1 ASGSPLIHLDHQH
14 TRNLVFSDAVSIPNV
29 STHVDF
35 SKGQR
40 DTEATLVSTFHGSL
54 GLMGSS
60 SNKKSG
66 DGADTNTM
74 VIDDVDDISFDE
86 SVLNYESDDVARKMD
101 SGVGNIG
108 GYRKGKRK
116 GFPAK
121 NLMAERRRRKK
132 MNDLCERYGQLQR
145 KWGKKTL
152 TRPNPIPV
160 TTTNK
165 HVLMDVQRQPRW
177 PLQESFSGK
186 MAHVELEMS
195 TSKLRLKNVV
205 TYDHYGESDDDIEYG
220 GGYIGEYGYV
230 DDDSD
235 FPVMEQYHEMLRIP
249 GQYTQHN
256 FMMDEAISVAVIID
270 KLPPSSKE
278 FKHGLRNQELDNN
291 PKGKN
296 QIGSSS
302 VNMVEGDGAK
312 NSKNNKIKRK
322 FKSGDD
328 KFVNKKV
335 IVTCW
340 KCKKT
345 GHMKKDCRS
354 RKGNDGAGSNG
365 SKDPEKQQGH
375 NFDFMHNFVNVL
387 HYVSVISDAFYIQDD
402 EVAWWVDSGATSH
415 VCKDLR

>member
-1 ASGSPLIHLDHQH
+1 MTFNFNPFSPSSSSPPTQLPILKQPSNQLLDLEIVLSINMNHLENAFGSLGFQ
-14 TRNLVFSDAVSIPNV
+14 
-29 STHVDF
+29 
-35 SKGQR
+35 
-40 DTEATLVSTFHGSL
+40 SL

-74 VIDDVDDISFDE
+74 VIDDVDDISFDESVLNYESDDVDDISFDE

-235 FPVMEQYHEMLRIP
+235 F
-249 GQYTQHN
+249 
-256 FMMDEAISVAVIID
+256 
-270 KLPPSSKE
+270 
-278 FKHGLRNQELDNN
+278 
-291 PKGKN
+291 
-296 QIGSSS
+296 
-302 VNMVEGDGAK
+302 
-312 NSKNNKIKRK
+312 
-322 FKSGDD
+322 
-328 KFVNKKV
+328 
-335 IVTCW
+335 
-340 KCKKT
+340 
-345 GHMKKDCRS
+345 
-354 RKGNDGAGSNG
+354 
-365 SKDPEKQQGH
+365 
-375 NFDFMHNFVNVL
+375 
-387 HYVSVISDAFYIQDD
+387 
-402 EVAWWVDSGATSH
+402 
-415 VCKDLR
+415 